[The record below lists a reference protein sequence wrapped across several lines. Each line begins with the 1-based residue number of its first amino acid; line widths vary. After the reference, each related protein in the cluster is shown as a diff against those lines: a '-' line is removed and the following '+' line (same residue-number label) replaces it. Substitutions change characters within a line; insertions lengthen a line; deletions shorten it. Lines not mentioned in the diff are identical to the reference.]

1 MTSGPCLAA
10 YLRTQ
15 QRRGTQDRPSEMDV
29 DACLALLSQSITMAR
44 VFIVPRR
51 GTQGAGGP
59 KVLGCA
65 SREFTVPLKQGV
77 KKQRTERSH
86 SSSPTFSTSSGS
98 DCYSPGYV
106 ARGLA

>member
-1 MTSGPCLAA
+1 MTFGPCLAA

-15 QRRGTQDRPSEMDV
+15 QRWRIQDRPSEMDV
-29 DACLALLSQSITMAR
+29 DAYLALLSQSITMAQ

-51 GTQGAGGP
+51 GAQGAGGP
-59 KVLGCA
+59 KVLGSA
-65 SREFTVPLKQGV
+65 SWEFTVPLKQGV

-86 SSSPTFSTSSGS
+86 SSSLTFPTSSGS
-98 DCYSPGYV
+98 DRYSPGYA

>member
-15 QRRGTQDRPSEMDV
+15 QRRGTQGRPSKMDV
-29 DACLALLSQSITMAR
+29 DACLALLSQSITMA
-44 VFIVPRR
+44 
-51 GTQGAGGP
+51 QGAGGP
-59 KVLGCA
+59 KVLGSA

-98 DCYSPGYV
+98 DRYV